1 MTSNVPLCRPC
12 ERENEHH
19 QALSWCSTCGEGLC
33 KNCSKEHK
41 KNRAS
46 SKHTVVL
53 VESMS
58 RLSETMI
65 SQWNRC
71 ETHSEKEITLYCR
84 NHDQLC
90 CTLCIPGFHRRC
102 DDVLC
107 IEDASKHCRQ
117 GSALSDLQTRIEN
130 LRRIYDVILKK
141 KNENIIDLENETVLI
156 EKHIPGNNVTDYL
169 KRNKTIREDFSAKRD
184 ILTQQIIEES
194 DEITKRKTRLSSFC
208 TDLHIFVKDEAD
220 QQLFVAVKK
229 FDTALYKLE
238 QEMQTD
244 QFTKLHSILQER
256 RSSDISSKLATLQI
270 IEHNMDDIPELTKLN
285 QCQALLIR
293 SGNLKLTKSIDLKN
307 LVESE
312 TPEV

>member
-1 MTSNVPLCRPC
+1 MASNVPLCGPC

-33 KNCSKEHK
+33 RNCSKEHK

-53 VESMS
+53 IESMS

-84 NHDQLC
+84 YHDQLC
-90 CTLCIPGFHRRC
+90 CTLCIPGFHRKC

-130 LRRIYDVILKK
+130 LMRIYDAIL
-141 KNENIIDLENETVLI
+141 
-156 EKHIPGNNVTDYL
+156 
-169 KRNKTIREDFSAKRD
+169 
-184 ILTQQIIEES
+184 
-194 DEITKRKTRLSSFC
+194 
-208 TDLHIFVKDEAD
+208 
-220 QQLFVAVKK
+220 
-229 FDTALYKLE
+229 
-238 QEMQTD
+238 
-244 QFTKLHSILQER
+244 
-256 RSSDISSKLATLQI
+256 
-270 IEHNMDDIPELTKLN
+270 
-285 QCQALLIR
+285 
-293 SGNLKLTKSIDLKN
+293 
-307 LVESE
+307 
-312 TPEV
+312 